1 MAETSPLVVVLMGVA
16 GSGKSTVGEALSR
29 ALGWPFRDADSF
41 HPPANVEKM
50 SRGVPLT
57 DADRAPWLESLHDT
71 IALAISRRESLV
83 VACSA
88 LKEQYRQ
95 QLRGG
100 LRSVRFIYL
109 QAEPALLRDRLA
121 ARTGHFAGPALLA
134 SQLRDLEPPAD
145 ALVLPADA
153 APESLVAAARREFG
167 V

>member
-1 MAETSPLVVVLMGVA
+1 MVIVVTGAA
-16 GSGKSTVGEALSR
+16 GSGKTTVGRTLA
-29 ALGWPFRDADSF
+29 ATLGWRFVDADDR
-41 HPPANVEKM
+41 HTPANIARM
-50 SRGVPLT
+50 RAGQPLT

-71 IALAISRRESLV
+71 IAVAIGRRESLV

-109 QAEPALLRDRLA
+109 HAEPALLRDRLA